1 MALLV
6 SCLVRSF
13 NGEKVTLGIREA
25 DTDLMERNTRAQGTD
40 VSIMNS
46 FHSPPVAQAII
57 GITHIPDVQPTN
69 CSIAMR
75 ALCEADDISIPAIK
89 FTEVILW

>member
-6 SCLVRSF
+6 SCLVRRF
-13 NGEKVTLGIREA
+13 DGEKVTLGIKEA
-25 DTDLMERNTRAQGTD
+25 DTDLTERNTTAQGTD

-75 ALCEADDISIPAIK
+75 ALCEADDISIPAIQ

>member
-1 MALLV
+1 M
-6 SCLVRSF
+6 
-13 NGEKVTLGIREA
+13 
-25 DTDLMERNTRAQGTD
+25 DTDLKERNTIAQGTD

-69 CSIAMR
+69 CSIAIR
-75 ALCEADDISIPAIK
+75 ALCEADDISIPAIQYCFVNFNMYFSRK
-89 FTEVILW
+89 IHRIKTRVCAFRTRQSL